1 MSDSQQ
7 QQRNLADP
15 HAQTAILARGEPLEA
30 AKAALVMLHGR
41 GDSAAGILSLAD
53 VLDVA
58 DYTLLA
64 PEASGYE
71 WYPYS
76 FLAPLEQNEPW
87 LSSALSKVG
96 SVLALVEQAGVPVE
110 RTALLGFSQGACLA
124 LEFVVRNA
132 KRYGGV
138 LGLSG
143 GLIGPDGT
151 PRDYSGS
158 LSGTPVFLGCSD
170 IDPHVPAARVR
181 ETAAV
186 LERLGADVTMRLYPG
201 LGHTVNNDE
210 IDAVNKLLADVR
222 AQA

>member
-1 MSDSQQ
+1 MSNPQQ
-7 QQRNLADP
+7 NDPADP
-15 HAQTAILARGEPLEA
+15 HAQAAMIGRGEEPA
-30 AKAALVMLHGR
+30 QAKAALVMIHGR

-53 VLDVA
+53 ALDVA
-58 DYTLLA
+58 GYALLA

-87 LSSALSKVG
+87 LSSALAKVG
-96 SVLALVEQAGVPVE
+96 SALALLAKAGIPAE

-124 LEFVVRNA
+124 LEYAARNA
-132 KRYGGV
+132 RRYGAII
-138 LGLSG
+138 GLSG

-151 PRDYSGS
+151 PRDYSGL

-170 IDPHVPAARVR
+170 IDPHIPAARVR
-181 ETAAV
+181 ETATV
-186 LERLGADVTMRLYPG
+186 LEGMGADVTMRLYPG
-201 LGHTVNNDE
+201 LGHTVNQDE
-210 IDAVNKLLADVR
+210 VDAVNRMLAALR